1 MKFKV
6 GDKARVR
13 KDIEAG
19 KSYGDVYFAE
29 QMEKYKGEIIVIEK
43 KLNYNVG
50 VYQYKGWNWA
60 DEMLEPV
67 EEEKKMRNIDIIEN
81 DEKFKGHGACI
92 ACYMLKTGSDGCN
105 LFECGKCEFKS
116 IKVCYDFLGQEYKG
130 SKIKLTKFEYDL
142 LRTNDQPHSRK
153 FCTFS
158 TYRNMQEIGYF
169 KDVNIDLSIKDILA
183 NCEVEE

>member
-1 MKFKV
+1 MKLKV

-43 KLNYNVG
+43 KFNDNVG
-50 VYQYKGWNWA
+50 VYQYEGWNWA

-67 EEEKKMRNIDIIEN
+67 EEEKKMRNLDVIANDKRLNDIGVC
-81 DEKFKGHGACI
+81 K
-92 ACYMLKTGSDGCN
+92 ACYKLKNNMSCTGVPCQ
-105 LFECGKCEFKS
+105 ECEFFRLKD
-116 IKVCYDFLGQEYKG
+116 CYKFLAEEYKP
-130 SKIKLTKFEYDL
+130 KIKLTKFEYDM